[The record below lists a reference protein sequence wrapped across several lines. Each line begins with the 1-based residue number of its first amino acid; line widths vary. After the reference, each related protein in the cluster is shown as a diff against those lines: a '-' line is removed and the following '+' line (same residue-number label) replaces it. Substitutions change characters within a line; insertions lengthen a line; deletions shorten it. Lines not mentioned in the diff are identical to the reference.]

1 MKNSYVTKKFL
12 KQSYKANPALFYI
25 MGLSTLVSVSIIL
38 MNIYSLK
45 WILDSLS
52 VGIYK
57 EAIIVFLFIVGINF
71 ILNLANKGNEKLIE
85 YHIIKSTCIINQQ
98 ISQQLMQIPYQYL
111 EDPYY
116 LDLKERAKFANDNMG
131 TVYGFLE
138 LSRDI
143 FCCIITIITLGTIL
157 FTFQFTIILVVIGG
171 LLLNFLTRLLFMK
184 YQMKFYTSLI
194 PINRKYGYYMDE
206 VNNFKNAKE
215 FRMYSLSDLL
225 IGKFNVFQ
233 NEVEGQFRNFT
244 HKNVVFQSFSNV
256 INYLQMFL
264 LYAIIGIKSFAQK
277 IGVGSFS
284 LYLNAAITFSTNINK
299 ILSNCIEIRRNIE
312 YLKPFIELME
322 IKLEKNENKMCLDKE
337 IEAIEFV
344 NLTFK
349 YPKTEK
355 PVLENIS
362 FKINKG
368 DKISIVGINGA
379 GKTTLI
385 KLLCRLYQPTSGEIL
400 INGHN
405 IFDYEYKTYI
415 EKISAVF
422 QDYKLFAF
430 SLKENIIA
438 SQTCVEEEVSNCVN
452 KVGLAEKIKQ
462 LPQGLNSF
470 YGKSYDEQGI
480 ELSGGEIQKVAI
492 ARALYKKAS
501 LVILDEPTSALD
513 PLAEA
518 DIYQNFNNLVLN
530 KTAIY
535 ISHRMSSSVFCDKI
549 IIIQE
554 GHLIA
559 YDTHHHL
566 MQDENGLYYKLF
578 ISQAKNYQI
587 D

>member
-1 MKNSYVTKKFL
+1 
-12 KQSYKANPALFYI
+12 
-25 MGLSTLVSVSIIL
+25 
-38 MNIYSLK
+38 
-45 WILDSLS
+45 
-52 VGIYK
+52 
-57 EAIIVFLFIVGINF
+57 
-71 ILNLANKGNEKLIE
+71 
-85 YHIIKSTCIINQQ
+85 
-98 ISQQLMQIPYQYL
+98 
-111 EDPYY
+111 
-116 LDLKERAKFANDNMG
+116 
-131 TVYGFLE
+131 
-138 LSRDI
+138 
-143 FCCIITIITLGTIL
+143 
-157 FTFQFTIILVVIGG
+157 
-171 LLLNFLTRLLFMK
+171 
-184 YQMKFYTSLI
+184 
-194 PINRKYGYYMDE
+194 
-206 VNNFKNAKE
+206 
-215 FRMYSLSDLL
+215 
-225 IGKFNVFQ
+225 
-233 NEVEGQFRNFT
+233 
-244 HKNVVFQSFSNV
+244 
-256 INYLQMFL
+256 
-264 LYAIIGIKSFAQK
+264 
-277 IGVGSFS
+277 
-284 LYLNAAITFSTNINK
+284 
-299 ILSNCIEIRRNIE
+299 
-312 YLKPFIELME
+312 ME